1 MVVGDLPTYR
11 PIALHSAYKIER
23 WGDSSFH
30 TVGNREKLVLSQE
43 LLLRS
48 EIMSFTII
56 RVTVYLR
63 ILLTARLVRA
73 IQPSLI
79 DLIT

>member
-30 TVGNREKLVLSQE
+30 TVGNKEKPVLSQE

-56 RVTVYLR
+56 QVTVYLR
-63 ILLTARLVRA
+63 LINSAA
-73 IQPSLI
+73 DESNSLPYSI
-79 DLIT
+79 